1 MKDLANCDK
10 STKLTHMVCPHDR
23 TPLTSVFP
31 LYHCQ
36 TEDILTVSERLD
48 ALGDIAHTTRII
60 GMVES
65 ASSVLNVPELCQA
78 TPHRLDMLIF
88 GGDE

>member
-1 MKDLANCDK
+1 MIQL
-10 STKLTHMVCPHDR
+10 SVTKVPSSLTVCPHDR

-78 TPHRLDMLIF
+78 APHRLDMLIF

>member
-10 STKLTHMVCPHDR
+10 STKLTHPFILLVSN
-23 TPLTSVFP
+23 TSLLS
-31 LYHCQ
+31 LYHYPP
-36 TEDILTVSERLD
+36 EDILTVSERLD

-78 TPHRLDMLIF
+78 APHRLDMLIF